1 MENNDS
7 ETMQKDFLKDQF
19 FLASWAAAVRHNRTW
34 TEITEQEERLK
45 FRGNVKKFLEEIL
58 LSYTEKVGSDTHAAN
73 IKKLQDATEEFGER
87 CKIGTCQKLMNLLC
101 KYYWCAGWIA
111 EPPHCPLDR
120 KILRAVG
127 INRNWTEIDDLE
139 EYKTIIK
146 TIEEKARQNST
157 TVAAWELCEWQE
169 D

>member
-1 MENNDS
+1 MNNNDL
-7 ETMQKDFLKDQF
+7 EAKRKEFLKDQF
-19 FLASWAAAVRHNRTW
+19 FLASWAAAVRHNKTW

-58 LSYTEKVGSDTHAAN
+58 LSYTKEVGSDTHAAN
-73 IKKLQDATEEFGER
+73 IKKLQDATAEFGETYN
-87 CKIGTCQKLMNLLC
+87 IGKCQKLLNLLC

-111 EPPHCPLDR
+111 EPPHCPIDR
-120 KILRAVG
+120 KILNKVG
-127 INRNWTEIDDLE
+127 INKNWTEIDDLE

-146 TIEEKARQNST
+146 TIEETARQKSM